1 MTTEKKTT
9 KKVSQKTAP
18 KARKTV
24 AAPSYKASV
33 YSRGGK
39 EAGSVSLPEAIFG
52 LRWNSD
58 LVHQVMHSM
67 LSNARDPIAHTK
79 TRGEVRGGGKKPF
92 KQKGTGN
99 ARQGS
104 TRSPLMPGGGTVFGP
119 QPRSYEQKVNKK
131 VMLNAIKSVLVD
143 KQLAGK
149 LIIVDTLA
157 STGKTK
163 DMVKLLE
170 SKNLLNALV
179 VTNDPASLAVR
190 ATKNIRTAKAL
201 GVDSLSVYEAVKY
214 ENLIIEKQAFEKL
227 ANKLV

>member
-1 MTTEKKTT
+1 MTELNVLNSKFENKEKI
-9 KKVSQKTAP
+9 KVDFDFS
-18 KARKTV
+18 
-24 AAPSYKASV
+24 
-33 YSRGGK
+33 
-39 EAGSVSLPEAIFG
+39 PESI
-52 LRWNSD
+52 NVPV
-58 LVHQVMHSM
+58 VHQVVKAT
-67 LSNARDPIAHTK
+67 LAGRRQGTAKTK
-79 TRGEVRGGGKKPF
+79 GKAEVSGGGKKPF

-131 VMLNAIKSVLVD
+131 VMLNALKSIVVD

-149 LIIVDTLA
+149 LIIVDSLV

-163 DMVKLLE
+163 EMAALLE

-179 VTNDPASLAVR
+179 VTLDASSLAIR

-201 GVDSLSVYEAVKY
+201 SVDSMSVYEAVKY

-227 ANKLV
+227 AKKLV